1 MKKSI
6 IILAAT
12 ILIACGNSDR
22 QKADALY
29 LRASKLYE
37 TKTYDEAKRL
47 LDTLHTRYPRQVES
61 RKRADT
67 LLWRITLDEVERDI
81 PIVDSTLRHLLLK
94 AETIAKDYRLVKDAK
109 YQTVGDYEHK
119 NMQNASNAS
128 RTYLKPIA
136 DEQGNFSLISNLV
149 GHPIAHRQLTARV
162 GDISAST
169 PVADDA
175 ACNKYNDFGVT
186 YEQVIYRGKDVD
198 DIVNFFSQNTD
209 KNIEIVLNGEQ
220 KDYSYKISKSDV
232 KIIVQTYDF
241 AKILED
247 IYRNQT
253 RKAELTKMYNVM
265 TLRLSGGKRK

>member
-47 LDTLHTRYPRQVES
+47 LDTIHTLYPRQVES

-109 YQTVGDYEHK
+109 
-119 NMQNASNAS
+119 
-128 RTYLKPIA
+128 
-136 DEQGNFSLISNLV
+136 
-149 GHPIAHRQLTARV
+149 
-162 GDISAST
+162 
-169 PVADDA
+169 
-175 ACNKYNDFGVT
+175 
-186 YEQVIYRGKDVD
+186 
-198 DIVNFFSQNTD
+198 
-209 KNIEIVLNGEQ
+209 
-220 KDYSYKISKSDV
+220 
-232 KIIVQTYDF
+232 
-241 AKILED
+241 
-247 IYRNQT
+247 
-253 RKAELTKMYNVM
+253 
-265 TLRLSGGKRK
+265 

>member
-47 LDTLHTRYPRQVES
+47 LDTLHTLYPRQVES

-81 PIVDSTLRHLLLK
+81 PIVDSTLRQLLLK

-119 NMQNASNAS
+119 NMQNASNVS
-128 RTYLKPIA
+128 RTYLKPI
-136 DEQGNFSLISNLV
+136 
-149 GHPIAHRQLTARV
+149 
-162 GDISAST
+162 
-169 PVADDA
+169 ADDA

-186 YEQVIYRGKDVD
+186 YEQVIYRRKDLD

-209 KNIEIVLNGEQ
+209 KNIEIVLKGEQ

-247 IYRNQT
+247 IYRNQI

-265 TLRLSGGKRK
+265 TLRLSGGKR